1 MEKLLIL
8 NKILI
13 IFLIFYTKVLF
24 SQTYKVPENYIE
36 APLIFSHE
44 TVLRGI
50 SLIMPVKT
58 EFSKYSRIELSR
70 VKKNILEPTKWLQDK
85 FHDELG
91 NIAETERLLR
101 SKDSPL
107 ADPIFDQFKHLP
119 MYIEDTLNQLV
130 INPSV
135 FCNPIQKNYNKMGI
149 VFDLECTIPFGF
161 FNKYLILRLQ
171 FENMVWYFTKITSLN
186 YNRLIELRNIAE
198 SFQIKK

>member
-161 FNKYLILRLQ
+161 FNEYLILRLQ

>member
-171 FENMVWYFTKITSLN
+171 IENMVWYFTKITSLN

>member
-58 EFSKYSRIELSR
+58 EFSKYSRIELSK

-91 NIAETERLLR
+91 NIAEIERLLR
-101 SKDSPL
+101 NKDSPL

-135 FCNPIQKNYNKMGI
+135 FCNPIQKNYNKTGI